1 MKYLITIND
10 THVIDGEKES
20 SQLTITGS
28 LRFNDK
34 GYKIR
39 YKEDGTGYEGC
50 FVTLSVENEKVT
62 MTRLGTFGAEM
73 IMEKGKRHI
82 CSYATPAGVMNLGVY
97 ASRIQSDMTENGGTL
112 EFSYSLDIDGE
123 YLSENNLVVTIQ
135 K

>member
-1 MKYLITIND
+1 MKYLITISD
-10 THVIDGEKES
+10 THVIDGEKEN
-20 SQLTITGS
+20 SQLTLTGS

-50 FVTLSVENEKVT
+50 FVTLSVEGEKVT
-62 MTRLGTFGAEM
+62 MTRLGAFNAEM
-73 IMEKGKRHI
+73 IIEKGKRHT
-82 CSYATPAGVMNLGVY
+82 CAYATPAGVMNLGVY
-97 ASRIQSDMTENGGTL
+97 ASKVNSSMTENGGVL

-123 YLSENNLVVTIQ
+123 YLSENTITVTIQ